1 MEIGVRN
8 MKSSEKESLFKNAG
22 MVVLIA
28 VICNA
33 LWGSAIPYIKLGYKY
48 FNITDRVSDKL
59 LFAGIRFTA
68 AGLMVLLF
76 YILLKK
82 KLPVMKKN
90 EIVPIVSLGLVQT
103 VVQYIFFYI
112 GVSNASSAN
121 GSIVNSMTTFI
132 SAVMA
137 HFIYKDDKLNAKK
150 IAGCL
155 VGFAGVLLVTLG
167 DGDNV
172 FDVSFLGEGFVLI
185 AAIAFCISG
194 IMSKAITQNTD
205 SMIVTG
211 YNLFSGGVILIIIGL
226 IAGGSFNR
234 VNTEGVLVLT
244 YLAALSAIAFT
255 LWAQLL
261 KYNPVGKICIYNFVV
276 PVSGIFL
283 AGLVLHE
290 NIFKFK
296 YFAAL
301 ILVCIGIFIVNYS
314 GAGIRRS
321 SGKKAQ

>member
-1 MEIGVRN
+1 
-8 MKSSEKESLFKNAG
+8 MKSSEKGSLFQNEG

-33 LWGSAIPYIKLGYKY
+33 LWGSAIPYIKLGYRY

-76 YILLKK
+76 YLLIRKK
-82 KLPVMKKN
+82 IPVMKKN
-90 EIVPIVSLGLVQT
+90 EVMPIISLGLVQT
-103 VVQYIFFYI
+103 VIQYIFFYI

-150 IAGCL
+150 VAGCI

-167 DGDNV
+167 DGDNI
-172 FDVSFLGEGFVLI
+172 FDVSFMGEGFVLI
-185 AAIAFCISG
+185 AAIAFCVSG

-211 YNLFSGGVILIIIGL
+211 YNLLSGGVILTIIGL
-226 IAGGSFNR
+226 ATGGRFES
-234 VNTEGVLVLT
+234 VNTQGILVLV
-244 YLAALSAIAFT
+244 YLAALSAVAFT

-290 NIFKFK
+290 NIFKLK
-296 YFAAL
+296 YFVAL

-314 GAGIRRS
+314 KPGIRRS
-321 SGKKAQ
+321 SGKKAE